1 MPKDTCARG
10 CYCWTATRS
19 RSRDFHWVEE
29 EEEEEEELYLRL
41 ETRERV
47 QTRRRRVNC
56 IKKLYQRSEEVS
68 QTRCRVARR
77 KNREPLAPLVSRA
90 RALVSRS
97 MRKEE
102 KGGGEGELASRARA
116 LSPSPAAPSMD
127 RSRQAPG
134 SRPGFLLLGLV
145 KPTHVRPPL
154 TPLYFPNGSTL
165 PPPPPPTTTTT
176 TTHKRPQTARPV
188 LAAQTYDIKSA
199 VHTCLPQPPLPL

>member
-19 RSRDFHWVEE
+19 RSRDFHWVE

-102 KGGGEGELASRARA
+102 EGGGGGRA
-116 LSPSPAAPSMD
+116 
-127 RSRQAPG
+127 G
-134 SRPGFLLLGLV
+134 ISRPRSF
-145 KPTHVRPPL
+145 
-154 TPLYFPNGSTL
+154 TL
-165 PPPPPPTTTTT
+165 PCCSVDGP
-176 TTHKRPQTARPV
+176 
-188 LAAQTYDIKSA
+188 
-199 VHTCLPQPPLPL
+199 